1 MPGTI
6 QSLSETTTP
15 EETTPLLASA
25 SNYTT
30 SQADEADIVGN
41 IDTTSTDEDDEGLP
55 LDFQQIFW
63 VCFAR
68 IADPIGMFCIFPF
81 VPSMVRSMSI
91 PEEEVGFY
99 TGLIEST
106 FSLVQMC
113 TMIFWGRLAD
123 RHGRKPVLVICS
135 AGISVFVFL
144 FGMSRTIWQMILC
157 RCMAGLFSGSVVAIR
172 SMVSE
177 LSTKKTQ
184 ARAYS
189 YFAFAS
195 NLGIFF
201 GPLVGAL
208 ASPAKNYPKL
218 FGSIKFFEVWPYIL
232 PTAVAGSICAMT
244 CLATIFFVKETLK
257 DETISEESTR
267 DNEDRKPK
275 AELLSAWQIINS
287 PGVPMAIFV
296 FCYAGCLG
304 FAFTA
309 VAPVFWFTSVTNGG
323 FGFAP
328 NMISLFFMISGFSQ
342 ALWLLLVFPPLQR
355 RIGTSSVLR
364 LCGVWWPIF
373 FMAMP
378 LGNFLLKKEWIAAFW
393 AVSIPF
399 QVGGSGVSMAFT
411 GVTLA
416 LNDVTPGHQN
426 LGGLNS
432 IALTFSSAIRSITP
446 ALFSSLYAYGVTHQI
461 LGGELGI
468 VVIALFAGGF
478 WVACQFLPKQ
488 IEDQPDGKK
497 KDIEQQDGKLNDR
510 NVDPVKKSSSSE
522 AQPLLSNGNATG
534 D

>member
-1 MPGTI
+1 M
-6 QSLSETTTP
+6 SMTTKSQVDSTA
-15 EETTPLLASA
+15 EETTPLLAST
-25 SNYTT
+25 SNSSSPQTNEAEIHDNVETT
-30 SQADEADIVGN
+30 NANEH
-41 IDTTSTDEDDEGLP
+41 DDDDPP
-55 LDFQQIFW
+55 LDFKQIFW

-68 IADPIGMFCIFPF
+68 IADPIAMFCIFPF

-99 TGLIEST
+99 TGLIESM

-135 AGISVFVFL
+135 AGISVFVLL

-189 YFAFAS
+189 YFAFS
-195 NLGIFF
+195 SSLGIFF
-201 GPLVGAL
+201 GPLVGAI
-208 ASPAKNYPKL
+208 ANPARQYPKL
-218 FGSIKFFEVWPYIL
+218 FGNTKFFQDWPYIL
-232 PTAVAGSICAMT
+232 PTALAGFICAIT
-244 CLATIFFVKETLK
+244 CLTNIFFVKETLK
-257 DETISEESTR
+257 HETRTEEPAT
-267 DNEDRKPK
+267 EDGARKPK
-275 AELLSAWQIINS
+275 AKLLSAWQIMTS
-287 PGVPMAIFV
+287 PGVPMSIFIS
-296 FCYAGCLG
+296 CYAGCLG

-309 VAPVFWFTSVTNGG
+309 VAPVFWFTSVPNGG

-328 NMISLFFMISGFSQ
+328 NMISLFFMISGISQ

-355 RIGTSSVLR
+355 RIGTANVLR
-364 LCGVWWPIF
+364 LCGVWWPAFI
-373 FMAMP
+373 MTMP

-393 AVSIPF
+393 AISIPF

-411 GVTLA
+411 AVTLA

-432 IALTFSSAIRSITP
+432 IALTFSSAIRAITP

-461 LGGELGI
+461 LGGEFGI
-468 VVIALFAGGF
+468 VIIAVTAGGF
-478 WVACQFLPKQ
+478 WVACQFLPSQVENKPGDKNKD
-488 IEDQPDGKK
+488 EALDDGS
-497 KDIEQQDGKLNDR
+497 
-510 NVDPVKKSSSSE
+510 VDAVKKSRRSE
-522 AQPLLSNGNATG
+522 AEPLLSDGNATKG
-534 D
+534 